1 MQKIN
6 QLSKHMANLIAAGEV
21 VERPASVVKE
31 LMENSI
37 DAGATSVTVEI
48 TDGGITS
55 ISVTDNGSGIAHD
68 DVETAFLRHAT
79 SKIRTEDDLAKIET
93 MGFRGEALA
102 AIAAVSRIA
111 LQTKTADETVG
122 TGIELEG
129 GVVTNLT
136 DIGCP
141 NGTKI
146 MVCDLFFNTPARHK
160 FLKKDSTE
168 ASYVQ
173 TVCQRVAMANPSIAI
188 KFIKYGKIELHT
200 PGDGNL
206 YTVLYCLFGRETA
219 QGLTEV
225 RYERDPVG
233 VYGYVSKP
241 TMSRASRGM
250 QYLFVN
256 GRPVKNATMQ
266 AALEEAF
273 RGKLVSG
280 RFPYAFLN
288 LTVPADSVDV
298 NVHPAK
304 TEVKFAAEK
313 RVFEV
318 IYYGIKAALEPA
330 AAPTPVAVRAYEPVV
345 AEPKPQVQTVLPTVV
360 SELKA
365 LQSVSDVY
373 KKHMNSTSRSDIIT
387 SEAEII
393 TKPKE
398 QTVVLRDPFAMQPIK
413 VEDEEPIEPV
423 AVASAVIPVKE
434 EAVVFKPEPIAESA
448 AENVQDEIE
457 TAVASEAKLPEYRLI
472 GECFGVYILVEVED
486 KLCLIDKHAAHE
498 RIRYNELIAAS
509 EPLPAQLLLDAPVI
523 ALPADEKAL
532 LLAESEAISELGF
545 ELDDFGGSSVVV
557 RALPTVYEAAEAA
570 EAISELVERL
580 AMKGGSV
587 TEKRERLM
595 RMIACKSAIRSG
607 DHSDPAELAHLV
619 ELVFTDES
627 VRFCPHGRPVLVEM
641 QKKDLEKQFK
651 RIVS

>member
-1 MQKIN
+1 
-6 QLSKHMANLIAAGEV
+6 LIAAGEV

-55 ISVTDNGSGIAHD
+55 ISVTDNGSGIARD

-188 KFIKYGKIELHT
+188 KFIKDGKIELHT

-225 RYERDPVG
+225 RYDREPVS

-318 IYYGIKAALEPA
+318 IYYGIKAALEPV
-330 AAPTPVAVRAYEPVV
+330 PTPIPVAVRAYEPIVK
-345 AEPKPQVQTVLPTVV
+345 EPEPEIQTALSPEPPATVV
-360 SELKA
+360 QKPR
-365 LQSVSDVY
+365 SDVY
-373 KKHMNSTSRSDIIT
+373 KIHMNSTGSRDIMN
-387 SEAEII
+387 SKAEIFS
-393 TKPKE
+393 KPAE
-398 QTVVLRDPFAMQPIK
+398 TVATLRDSFASVPIK
-413 VEDEEPIEPV
+413 VEDEETIEPIVAPTVQAISIPAAAIEPEPV
-423 AVASAVIPVKE
+423 AE
-434 EAVVFKPEPIAESA
+434 EIDEPEANESEVSKPE
-448 AENVQDEIE
+448 
-457 TAVASEAKLPEYRLI
+457 TAIVSEPPVYRLI
-472 GECFGVYILVEVED
+472 GECFGVYILVEAED

-498 RIRYNELIAAS
+498 RIRYNELIAAA
-509 EPLPAQLLLDAPVI
+509 EPLPAQMLLDAPVI

-532 LLAESEAISELGF
+532 LLSETEAITELGF

-570 EAISELVERL
+570 EAVSELVERL
-580 AMKGGSV
+580 SLKGGA

-607 DHSDPAELAHLV
+607 DRSDPAELKHLV
-619 ELVFTDES
+619 DRVFSDES
-627 VRFCPHGRPVLVEM
+627 VRFCPHGRPVLVEF

>member
-55 ISVTDNGSGIAHD
+55 ISVTDNGSGIARD

-188 KFIKYGKIELHT
+188 KFIKDGKIELHT

-225 RYERDPVG
+225 RYDREPVS

-304 TEVKFAAEK
+304 TEVKFG
-313 RVFEV
+313 R
-318 IYYGIKAALEPA
+318 KA
-330 AAPTPVAVRAYEPVV
+330 
-345 AEPKPQVQTVLPTVV
+345 
-360 SELKA
+360 
-365 LQSVSDVY
+365 
-373 KKHMNSTSRSDIIT
+373 
-387 SEAEII
+387 
-393 TKPKE
+393 
-398 QTVVLRDPFAMQPIK
+398 
-413 VEDEEPIEPV
+413 
-423 AVASAVIPVKE
+423 
-434 EAVVFKPEPIAESA
+434 
-448 AENVQDEIE
+448 
-457 TAVASEAKLPEYRLI
+457 
-472 GECFGVYILVEVED
+472 
-486 KLCLIDKHAAHE
+486 
-498 RIRYNELIAAS
+498 RI
-509 EPLPAQLLLDAPVI
+509 
-523 ALPADEKAL
+523 
-532 LLAESEAISELGF
+532 
-545 ELDDFGGSSVVV
+545 
-557 RALPTVYEAAEAA
+557 
-570 EAISELVERL
+570 
-580 AMKGGSV
+580 
-587 TEKRERLM
+587 
-595 RMIACKSAIRSG
+595 
-607 DHSDPAELAHLV
+607 
-619 ELVFTDES
+619 
-627 VRFCPHGRPVLVEM
+627 
-641 QKKDLEKQFK
+641 
-651 RIVS
+651 